1 MTLSQYLSRNFALTA
16 MLSATSVLIPLT
28 VSADPSTSP
37 SSTAKST
44 PAAPTPKPEPSKPDA
59 TSAQA
64 APSRD
69 DMKARMKADR
79 DAFFSARLAALHAGL
94 QLTPDQQS
102 LWPPVET
109 AIRDL
114 VTLRRSSWHRRE
126 QDQDQKAGSSIN
138 RLTARGEH
146 LEQMGSALKKLA
158 AATGPLVGSLTAD
171 QKERLPMLLRGVR
184 PGRVMA
190 RAFDLQDDRMERA
203 GGDRAGGMRREGM
216 DRGESR
222 DRTEGGM
229 DRNGMDRGGMGSS
242 RMGSSHMGWA
252 PVAWGVARWTAKR
265 AIIVIATATRRATG
279 TSMVARM
286 VECAGTIVTITT
298 TMTARTRPR
307 VASLSSCLDGDTCAR
322 R

>member
-138 RLTARGEH
+138 RLTVRGEH

-158 AATGPLVGSLTAD
+158 AATGPLVGSLTPD

-203 GGDRAGGMRREGM
+203 GGGRAGGMRREGM

-222 DRTEGGM
+222 DRMEGGMDRNGMDRNGM

-242 RMGSSHMGWA
+242 RMGSSHMG
-252 PVAWGVARWTAKR
+252 
-265 AIIVIATATRRATG
+265 
-279 TSMVARM
+279 SSRM
-286 VECAGTIVTITT
+286 GRGEMDREEGDY
-298 TMTARTRPR
+298 RHR
-307 VASLSSCLDGDTCAR
+307 DGDEASYGNFDGGEDGGMRWHHRHHHDDDDGEDTSSR
-322 R
+322 G